1 MGRVEGWRATRCE
14 ARYGCFLPDLTGLA
28 SAPSATS
35 LPRLDIEPVDR
46 LRKARRWRTSTLGTK
61 EVSQHRGMQLPRPA
75 NPPPH
80 LYSSIGYD
88 RAAFRRDDK
97 AWLQAALRAPETRFL
112 VLHGLKPL
120 VVEDEGGPRALDVD
134 AAALSAFRPE
144 PPVLL
149 GLVEGRPVFAVDL
162 EGEELADGTYVEL
175 RQVAQA
181 LPPVEAGLLA
191 FARALA
197 HWRLRN
203 RFCGACG
210 TEMTTIQ
217 AGHARHCEACGF
229 DTFPRTD
236 PAVICLVTHGEHCL
250 LGRSRHFPEGMFST
264 LAGFVEAGESLEQTV
279 VREIREEVGLEVED
293 IRYRSSQPWPFPQ
306 SLMLGYRAA
315 APFAPPV
322 IDPAELEA
330 ARWFH
335 RRELIDPE
343 RRPVRLPNADSIAR
357 FLIDEW
363 LYGEGGPGSS

>member
-1 MGRVEGWRATRCE
+1 
-14 ARYGCFLPDLTGLA
+14 
-28 SAPSATS
+28 
-35 LPRLDIEPVDR
+35 
-46 LRKARRWRTSTLGTK
+46 
-61 EVSQHRGMQLPRPA
+61 MQLPRPA